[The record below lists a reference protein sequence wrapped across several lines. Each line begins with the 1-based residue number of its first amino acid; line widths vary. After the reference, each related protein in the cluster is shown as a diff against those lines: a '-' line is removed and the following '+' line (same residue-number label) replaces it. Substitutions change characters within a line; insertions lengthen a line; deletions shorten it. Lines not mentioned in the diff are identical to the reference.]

1 MFALFLFSSLDIVPL
16 LTLKAIAQAVMV
28 SPWSL
33 ISHNFSRICAV
44 RWLYSFIC
52 NKRYIVALRIRTRA
66 LVPPTTAVLYS
77 LHMAKDWTHLFEK
90 YRGKWVALAED
101 EITVLAAADTAK
113 EARDAALKRS
123 LLPILYQVPDT
134 LDLFAGYAL

>member
-1 MFALFLFSSLDIVPL
+1 MLRDIQTVG
-16 LTLKAIAQAVMV
+16 
-28 SPWSL
+28 
-33 ISHNFSRICAV
+33 
-44 RWLYSFIC
+44 
-52 NKRYIVALRIRTRA
+52 A
-66 LVPPTTAVLYS
+66 LVPPTTAVLYFA
-77 LHMAKDWTHLFEK
+77 HMAKDWTHLFEK